1 MKNRL
6 NFVYLLICLLIQG
19 GVVYAQQLNEKVFEL
34 INLDYPGLA
43 EVKKAYAKNDIHS
56 ASAALLDYYRKRITV
71 KHPELDLMHVTAS
84 AADRQKAN
92 EALAHILYAHEGYQ
106 PSFYYGKDIDW
117 RYWPIK
123 DNELRLQLHRQ
134 KWFIPMGKMYYTT
147 RDEKYAEEWTFQY
160 MDWIKKNPLVS
171 MTREKLKASTDE
183 VRADAENASFAW
195 RPLEVGTRLED
206 QTLQFLLF
214 REAMAFT
221 PEFLTE
227 FLVNYYTHANHILHN
242 YSNAGNHLLFE
253 AQQMLYAGTFFPE
266 YKDAPTWRKSGIDI
280 LVREAEKQ
288 VYEDGGQFELD
299 PLYHMASIEIF
310 CKALLMA
317 DVNGARNEF
326 PQEFLDTIEKMIVFY
341 YNICYP
347 DYTNPCFSDAKRR
360 GKEPKLKN
368 YRIWTKLFPENE
380 QIRYFATEG
389 KEGKLPV
396 NLSKGFLTSGF
407 FTFRNGWKEDAT
419 VMVLKAGP
427 EGEWHNQPDNGTF
440 ELWFNG
446 TNLFPD
452 SGFYIYAG
460 DENVMKLRNWFRQ
473 TMVHKTLTLDN
484 KNLENQ
490 ASVTRLWKPDA
501 KTPVLVTENQSYRD
515 LKHRRSVFFVDEKY
529 FVIVDEAVGNAK
541 GKVGL
546 HYQMNAG
553 KVNVNPQ
560 DFILTSEYTGRSN
573 AKLQCFTSADAVLE
587 EEEGW
592 QATLYLVREKRTAV
606 SFNVTKKDTT
616 PVRYITIIYPVED
629 CSKSP
634 EMSARFVNQQYDE
647 NSLKIEVI
655 LNGQKRNLDYKL
667 KEIRNR

>member
-1 MKNRL
+1 MKTFFYLR
-6 NFVYLLICLLIQG
+6 FVVVIVISLCLPEVIQG
-19 GVVYAQQLNEKVFEL
+19 QQLNREAFKL

-43 EVKKAYAKNDIHS
+43 NVKKACEQNDMQLAAK
-56 ASAALLDYYRKRITV
+56 ALLYYYQNRTTV
-71 KHPELDLMHVTAS
+71 KHPELDLSKVTVS
-84 AADRQKAN
+84 TTDQQRAD
-92 EALAHILYAHEGYQ
+92 EALAHILYAHDGYQ

-117 RYWPIK
+117 KYWPIK
-123 DNELRLQLHRQ
+123 DNELRWELHRQ
-134 KWFIPMGKMYYTT
+134 KWFVPMGKVYYTT
-147 RDEKYAEEWTFQY
+147 HDEKYAKEWVFQY

-171 MTREKLKASTDE
+171 VTKEEFELASTGE
-183 VRADAENASFAW
+183 VGEDTENARFAW
-195 RPLEVGTRLED
+195 RPLEVSTRMEN
-206 QTLQFLLF
+206 QIEQFILF
-214 REAMAFT
+214 KDAKAFT

-227 FLVNYYTHANHILHN
+227 FLINYHKHATHILHH
-242 YSNAGNHLLFE
+242 YSDAGNHLLFE
-253 AQQMLYAGTFFPE
+253 AQRMLYAGTFFPE
-266 YKDAPTWRKSGIDI
+266 YKDAPAWRKSGIDI
-280 LVREAEKQ
+280 LVHEARKQ
-288 VYEDGGQFELD
+288 VYDDGGQFELD

-317 DVNGARNEF
+317 DVNGTRNEF

-368 YRIWTKLFPENE
+368 YNIWTKLFPENE
-380 QIRYFATEG
+380 QIRYFATQG
-389 KEGKLPV
+389 KEGKLPK

-407 FTFRNGWKEDAT
+407 FTFRNGWKDDAT

-484 KNLENQ
+484 KNLETHS
-490 ASVTRLWKPDA
+490 SVTRLWKPEG
-501 KTPVLVTENQSYRD
+501 KVQTLVTENQSYKD
-515 LKHRRSVFFVDEKY
+515 LKHRRSVFFVDQKY
-529 FVIVDEAVGNAK
+529 FVIVDEAVGSAK
-541 GKVGL
+541 GKIGL

-553 KVNVNPQ
+553 KVNINPQ
-560 DFILTSEYTGRSN
+560 NLMLTSDYGGRSN
-573 AKLQCFTSADAVLE
+573 AKLQCFAPEGATLE

-606 SFNVTKKDTT
+606 SFNVEKEDDT
-616 PVRYITIIYPVED
+616 PIRYITVIYPAED
-629 CSKSP
+629 CSKAP
-634 EMSARFVNQQYDE
+634 RISAKFINPQYDE
-647 NSLKIEVI
+647 ASLKVEVT
-655 LNGQKRNLDYKL
+655 LDGVKKVLSYRL
-667 KEIRNR
+667 